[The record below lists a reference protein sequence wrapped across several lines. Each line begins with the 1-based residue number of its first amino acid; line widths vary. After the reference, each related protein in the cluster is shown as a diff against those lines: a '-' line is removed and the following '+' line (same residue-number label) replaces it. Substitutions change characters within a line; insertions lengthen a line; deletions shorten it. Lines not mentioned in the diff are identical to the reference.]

1 MHLQQIQERCGEPN
15 MQLPRWS
22 VNTEKEIIGDYLN
35 KPLTNGEQYS
45 GDGVTP
51 RTDDSTSETTSIM
64 KSENVSNTIYNNY
77 NGFEKT
83 FERNSD
89 REKNDDVF
97 EDDNVQSKNGSKT
110 QSNENIRHIS
120 RYSPQ
125 LFEKEK
131 YVRDE
136 EVVSKDEEAL
146 QKGDT
151 SSKATA
157 GSPKGGKSITLDETH
172 LPNSSDKLEDTNSAW
187 GLGNSNED
195 QLKHDSEQKRTDT
208 PPKGDTGVQLVL
220 NVSNYNSD
228 AESDGETS
236 RVSSRHILQPVDER
250 VTVEILRPK
259 ADDIRE
265 KTSINVGNNDPKL
278 TDEDSRMKT
287 VSQNLIQIVEI
298 RPSYTKVCL
307 RLRRVSAW
315 TPRVLYARK
324 ASFSFL

>member
-1 MHLQQIQERCGEPN
+1 

-35 KPLTNGEQYS
+35 KPLTNGEQFS

-51 RTDDSTSETTSIM
+51 RTDDSTNETTSIM
-64 KSENVSNTIYNNY
+64 KSENVTNTIYKNY

-89 REKNDDVF
+89 FDKNDNFF
-97 EDDNVQSKNGSKT
+97 EDGNVQSKNVTKT

-125 LFEKEK
+125 LFEKDK

-136 EVVSKDEEAL
+136 EVVIEDEEAP

-157 GSPKGGKSITLDETH
+157 GSPKGGKGDETH
-172 LPNSSDKLEDTNSAW
+172 SPNSCDKLEDSNSAW
-187 GLGNSNED
+187 GLANLNED

-208 PPKGDTGVQLVL
+208 PPKGNTGVQLVL

-236 RVSSRHILQPVDER
+236 RVSSRHILKPVDER
-250 VTVEILRPK
+250 VTVEILRSK

-287 VSQNLIQIVEI
+287 VSLNLIRTVEI
-298 RPSYTKVCL
+298 RPSYIKVCL
-307 RLRRVSAW
+307 KPRRVRAW
-315 TPRVLYARK
+315 TPRVLYTHK
-324 ASFSFL
+324 ASHSCSFFMIYIDPYTLL